1 MLLNHKRIDIDGCEY
16 SVCVAP
22 IIKGE
27 TKVMFSRPNFLTSA
41 IIRIEDDEVVKNTG
55 LSDSEIE
62 AIKTWISKHRLEL
75 WKEAQNTPLPSNE
88 QLNKLADNAI
98 KEINNI
104 AMRDPITANKIRN
117 EILGAIEEELN
128 NRKNDTDTSLPF

>member
-1 MLLNHKRIDIDGCEY
+1 MQWWLKQE
-16 SVCVAP
+16 S
-22 IIKGE
+22 
-27 TKVMFSRPNFLTSA
+27 TS
-41 IIRIEDDEVVKNTG
+41 DEVG
-55 LSDSEIE
+55 GGSS
-62 AIKTWISKHRLEL
+62 R
-75 WKEAQNTPLPSNE
+75 KEAQNTPLPSNE

-128 NRKNDTDTSLPF
+128 NRKNTDTSLPF